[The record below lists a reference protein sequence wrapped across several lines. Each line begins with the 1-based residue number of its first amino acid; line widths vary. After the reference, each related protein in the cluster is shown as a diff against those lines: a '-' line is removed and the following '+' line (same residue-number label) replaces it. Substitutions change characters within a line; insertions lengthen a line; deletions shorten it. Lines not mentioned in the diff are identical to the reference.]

1 MNGMKRLC
9 LSLAILLAAA
19 NQAHAQLSPMNA
31 AGVTYGH
38 VHLNVSDIEVHKKLW
53 VDTFGGVFVQ
63 RGPLMTV
70 KFPNMLIALAY
81 KAPTGPSQGTAMD
94 HFGFKVRSMSE
105 MLTELR
111 AAGYAV
117 QNEFT
122 GAEGFPNAY
131 VLGPDGLRIEMQE
144 DKTLTAKSIPNHIHF
159 WSPEFVQLLDW
170 YVDTFS
176 LTRRTRGSIKT
187 TADAGTVNLSYQ
199 TSKEPVVGT
208 KGRVID
214 HIGFEVRDLAAFC
227 KQLEAQGIKFD
238 VPFRDVPSIGLKI
251 AFFTD
256 AAGVYIELTEGLAK
270 Y

>member
-1 MNGMKRLC
+1 MKRLV
-9 LSLAILLAAA
+9 LAIAVLLTVAAPA
-19 NQAHAQLSPMNA
+19 RAQLSPMNA

-38 VHLNVSDIEVHKKLW
+38 VHLNVADIDVHKKLW

-63 RGPLMTV
+63 KGPLMTV
-70 KFPNMLIALAY
+70 KFPNMLIALAQ

-94 HFGFKVRSMSE
+94 HFGFKVRSLPD

-117 QNEFT
+117 QSEFT
-122 GAEGFPNAY
+122 GTEGFPNAY

-144 DKTLTAKSIPNHIHF
+144 DTTLSAKSIPNHIHF

-176 LTRRTRGSIKT
+176 LTKRTRGKIAT

-208 KGRVID
+208 RGRVID
-214 HIGFEVRDLAAFC
+214 HIGFEVKNLAAFC
-227 KQLEAQGIKFD
+227 KQLEAKGIRFD
-238 VPFRDVPSIGLKI
+238 VPFRDVPAIGLKI
-251 AFFTD
+251 AYFTD
-256 AAGVYIELTEGLAK
+256 AAGVYIELTEGFDK